1 MEINKKE
8 LRKISRRFRLL
19 ASNVM
24 NAHFNEQLSS
34 LEELVNYVKQTTL
47 IYDYIQ
53 SLSYDI
59 NGLEEILDSINSSY
73 GNKALELGSDSNQR
87 TYLLYKTF
95 EYIVSKKMMTYN
107 FGWYYSGGK
116 KYQDMAKAFGDRL
129 VYPFVSEIEEYIK
142 DISTDMGFD
151 NDNKYNININSSGV
165 QVNIAEH
172 GSTVH
177 AEQENVLRIKEL
189 ENEIKKVSNIIE
201 NLDNQ
206 ELQSILI
213 QNLDTIKNEI
223 QDKEP
228 KKTTLTSCLTS
239 MKFIASSVA
248 MLPDLTSGIQMIAS
262 LLGINI

>member
-248 MLPDLTSGIQMIAS
+248 MLPDLTSGIQMIA
-262 LLGINI
+262 